1 MLVLDG
7 ANNAL
12 GCPVHSLGWRDV
24 LIAVWLLPMLASPA
38 SQNYNGYWRFAFSV
52 VGLSCTSNFNHHH
65 HHHHHEFKAFNSLS
79 VYEAGMGYGNKAKR
93 RRESHS

>member
-65 HHHHHEFKAFNSLS
+65 HHHHEFKAFNSLS